1 MINPVESRE
10 ATLDTFDTLDIK
22 YDIPTKV
29 DSVEGFIYSTD
40 DELKEIID
48 NMGLAMDF
56 DDIKFCQAYFRDT
69 EKRNPT
75 ITEIRMIDT
84 YWSDHCRHTTFSTII
99 DNVDI
104 EPEYIAD
111 TFADYMNTR
120 RNLYEGRTDK
130 PVTLMDLAVIGA
142 KKLKKKRAFLKIWT
156 RAKRL
161 TLVQ

>member
-1 MINPVESRE
+1 
-10 ATLDTFDTLDIK
+10 
-22 YDIPTKV
+22 
-29 DSVEGFIYSTD
+29 
-40 DELKEIID
+40 
-48 NMGLAMDF
+48 
-56 DDIKFCQAYFRDT
+56 
-69 EKRNPT
+69 
-75 ITEIRMIDT
+75 MIDT

-142 KKLKKKRAFLKIWT
+142 KKLKKAGTFKGYWT
-156 RAKRL
+156 KVKKS